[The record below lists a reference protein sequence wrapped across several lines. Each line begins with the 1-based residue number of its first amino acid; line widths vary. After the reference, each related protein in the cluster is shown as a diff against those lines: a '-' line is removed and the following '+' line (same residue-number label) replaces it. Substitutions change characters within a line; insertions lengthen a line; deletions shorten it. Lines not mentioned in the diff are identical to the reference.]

1 MNQLPPAAIFP
12 GPATVS
18 SRPLRVIVGL
28 SGASGAAIGLR
39 VLERLAASGRVETHL
54 VVSRAAERTLAAEVG
69 PDALARALALANVH
83 HDHCDIGASI
93 ASGSFPVAGMIVAPC
108 SMHTLCAIAYGQLGN
123 LLVRAADVQLK
134 ERRRLVLIARESPLH
149 LGHLRAMA
157 QVTEYG
163 AIVAPPVPAFYLRP
177 PDIAA
182 IIDQIALRAIGLLGL
197 GLDELAPLAWQG
209 EMETGVPVTIN
220 D

>member
-1 MNQLPPAAIFP
+1 MNQLPPAAALP
-12 GPATVS
+12 EAATVS

-157 QVTEYG
+157 QVTEYA
-163 AIVAPPVPAFYLRP
+163 AIVAPPVPAFYLQP

-197 GLDELAPLAWQG
+197 GLDEIAPLAWEG
-209 EMETGVPVTIN
+209 EMETGGPVTIN